1 MPPDHDVIVVGA
13 GHAGI
18 EAAHAAARL
27 GCNVGL
33 CTLSRDTVGQMPCN
47 PSVGGT
53 AKGHLVR
60 EIDALGG
67 LMGQAIDATA
77 IQFKLLNRS
86 RGPAVQSPRAQA
98 DKRQYG
104 VWMRTR
110 LDREPSVDWIIG
122 RVGSVV
128 VEGGRA
134 VGIELEDGTR
144 IGCRTVV
151 VTTGTFL
158 NGLVHVGPE
167 RHAAG
172 RAGEPASR
180 VLGESLKR
188 LGLEWGRLKTGTP
201 PRLDRASID
210 FGRFEEE
217 PGDRPP
223 VPFSFMT
230 GALDRS
236 QICCHIVHT
245 TAAAHELIR
254 RNRDRSPL
262 YNGRITGIGPRYC
275 PSLEDKVM
283 RFPDRERHQVF
294 LEPEGLDVPEIY
306 VSGCSMCLPE
316 DVQREV
322 IAALPGLEDAV
333 MLRPGYAV
341 EYDFIQP
348 TELALSL
355 ESRTT
360 PGLFLAGQINGTS
373 GYEEAAGQGL
383 VAGVN
388 AARRARGDGDWVLRR
403 SESYI
408 GVTVEYDF
416 IQPTELALSLESRTT
431 PGLFLAGQINGTSG
445 YEEAAGQG
453 LVAGVNAA
461 RRARGDGDWVL
472 RRSESYIGVMVDDL
486 TTRGCLEPYRM
497 FTSRA
502 EHRLLLRIDN
512 ADLRLTPLGREIG
525 LVGDERWDRFCGRRA
540 RFERN
545 LACVRAARVREG
557 TRTIA
562 ATQVLR
568 RPGVTLGTLADQGV
582 VDLEI
587 GVDAAGA
594 ERSSV
599 ETAVKYEG
607 YLRRQEATIARAA
620 RDEGRRIPPDF
631 PYGDVPGLS
640 TEVASRLV
648 SVQPATLGQAGR
660 VPGVTPAAVAVLGA
674 YVRRWGG
681 RDPAFSRPPGDCPP
695 SRAGDTSPPSGG
707 VAVPRR

>member
-1 MPPDHDVIVVGA
+1 MTTDHDVIVIGA

-27 GCNVGL
+27 GCAVGL
-33 CTLSRDTVGQMPCN
+33 CTLSRETVGQMPCN
-47 PSVGGT
+47 PAVGGT

-67 LMGQAIDATA
+67 LMGEAIDATA

-98 DKRQYG
+98 DKRRYG
-104 VWMRTR
+104 AWMRSR
-110 LDREPSVDWIIG
+110 LEREPNIDWIVG
-122 RVGSVV
+122 RVGAVV
-128 VEGGRA
+128 VEDARV
-134 VGIELEDGTR
+134 VGVELEDGAR
-144 IGCRTVV
+144 FGCRAVV

-158 NGLVHVGPE
+158 NGLIHVGPE
-167 RHAAG
+167 QRSAG
-172 RAGEPASR
+172 RVGEPASR

-188 LGLEWGRLKTGTP
+188 LGLTWGRLKTGTP

-223 VPFSFMT
+223 VPFSFLS
-230 GALDRS
+230 GVIDRR

-245 TAAAHELIR
+245 TPEVHELVR

-306 VSGCSMCLPE
+306 VSGCSMCLPR
-316 DVQREV
+316 DVQQEIV
-322 IAALPGLEDAV
+322 AALPGLEDAV

-348 TELALSL
+348 TELGLTL
-355 ESRTT
+355 EARKV
-360 PGLFLAGQINGTS
+360 PGLYLAGQINGTS

-388 AARRARGDGDWVLRR
+388 AARRARGESGWVLRR
-403 SESYI
+403 
-408 GVTVEYDF
+408 G
-416 IQPTELALSLESRTT
+416 
-431 PGLFLAGQINGTSG
+431 
-445 YEEAAGQG
+445 
-453 LVAGVNAA
+453 
-461 RRARGDGDWVL
+461 
-472 RRSESYIGVMVDDL
+472 ESYIGVMVDDL
-486 TTRGCLEPYRM
+486 TARGCLEPYRM

-512 ADLRLTPLGREIG
+512 ADLRLTPRGREVG
-525 LVGDERWDRFCGRRA
+525 LVDDGRWDRFRDRRA
-540 RFERN
+540 RFEGN
-545 LACVRAARVREG
+545 LARVRAARVREG
-557 TRTIA
+557 DRTVA
-562 ATQVLR
+562 ATRVLR
-568 RPGVTLGTLADQGV
+568 RPEVSLASLAEQGV
-582 VDLEI
+582 VALEI
-587 GVDAAGA
+587 GEDAAGA

-607 YLRRQEATIARAA
+607 YLRRQEATIARSAK
-620 RDEGRRIPPDF
+620 DEGRLIPAGF
-631 PYGDVPGLS
+631 PYADVPGLS
-640 TEVASRLV
+640 TEVVSRLGAAR
-648 SVQPATLGQAGR
+648 PATLGQAGR
-660 VPGVTPAAVAVLGA
+660 IPGVTPAAVAVLGA
-674 YVRRWGG
+674 YVKRWSGRGAGAREAEVGERRLARPSSPSAPLGA
-681 RDPAFSRPPGDCPP
+681 RPTAPESAAPFHPADS
-695 SRAGDTSPPSGG
+695 
-707 VAVPRR
+707 